1 MGNVC
6 DEETVNAADRGL
18 ILRFSAARDEY
29 SSQQL
34 KGKILEISESNL
46 WKELWYSSEKK
57 KRQ

>member
-29 SSQQL
+29 SS
-34 KGKILEISESNL
+34 
-46 WKELWYSSEKK
+46 
-57 KRQ
+57 